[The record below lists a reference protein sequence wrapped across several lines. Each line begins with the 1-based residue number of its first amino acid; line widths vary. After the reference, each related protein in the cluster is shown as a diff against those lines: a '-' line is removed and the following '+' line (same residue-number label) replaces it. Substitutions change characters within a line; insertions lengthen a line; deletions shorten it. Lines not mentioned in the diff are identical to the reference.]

1 MLENSYR
8 LPFTIKDLE
17 YGLKEAVGL
26 LRFDKN
32 HLILELQ
39 QQDAFVGALKSD
51 VQNFKISFSEIQEVK
66 IDKGMFSTSV
76 VIEGSHM
83 ASLSDIPGSKQ
94 GNVELKIDRKNKKE
108 ADRVISALNLVLS
121 EYHLNQMDEDS

>member
-17 YGLKEAVGL
+17 YGLKEAVGF

-51 VQNFKISFSEIQEVK
+51 VQNLKISFSEIQEIK

-76 VIEGSHM
+76 IIEGSHM
-83 ASLSDIPGSKQ
+83 ASLSEVPGSKQ

-108 ADRVISALNLVLS
+108 ADRVISALNLALS
-121 EYHLNQMDEDS
+121 EYRLNQMDEDS

>member
-51 VQNFKISFSEIQEVK
+51 VQNFKIPFSEIQEIKV
-66 IDKGMFSTSV
+66 DKGMFSTSV
-76 VIEGSHM
+76 IIEGSHM
-83 ASLSDIPGSKQ
+83 ASLSEVPGSKQ
-94 GNVELKIDRKNKKE
+94 GNVELKIDRKNKNE
-108 ADRVISALNLVLS
+108 ADRVISALNLALS
-121 EYHLNQMDEDS
+121 EYRLNQMDEDS

>member
-26 LRFDKN
+26 LRFDKD
-32 HLILELQ
+32 HLVLELQ
-39 QQDAFVGALKSD
+39 QQDSFVGALKSD
-51 VQNFKISFSEIQEVK
+51 VQNFKISFSEIQE
-66 IDKGMFSTSV
+66 ITLDKGMFSTIV

-83 ASLSDIPGSKQ
+83 ASLSKVPGSKQ

-108 ADRVISALNLVLS
+108 ADRVISALNLALS
-121 EYHLNQMDEDS
+121 EYRLSQMDQDT

>member
-17 YGLKEAVGL
+17 YGLKEAVGF

-51 VQNFKISFSEIQEVK
+51 VQNLKISFSEIQEIK
-66 IDKGMFSTSV
+66 IDKGMFSTNV
-76 VIEGSHM
+76 IIEGSHM
-83 ASLSDIPGSKQ
+83 ASLSEVPGSKQ

-108 ADRVISALNLVLS
+108 ADRVISALNLALS
-121 EYHLNQMDEDS
+121 EYRLNQMDEDS

>member
-1 MLENSYR
+1 MVPNSYR

-32 HLILELQ
+32 HVILELQ

-51 VQNFKISFSEIQEVK
+51 VQNFNIPFSEIQDVK
-66 IDKGMFSTSV
+66 IDKGVFSTSV
-76 VIEGSHM
+76 IIEGNHM
-83 ASLSDIPGSKQ
+83 ASLSEIPGSKQ
-94 GNVELKIDRKNKKE
+94 GSLELKIDRKNKQDAE
-108 ADRVISALNLVLS
+108 RTISALNLALS
-121 EYHLNQMDEDS
+121 EYRLDHLDEET

>member
-26 LRFDKN
+26 LRFEKN

-51 VQNFKISFSEIQEVK
+51 VQNFKIPFSEIQEVK

-76 VIEGSHM
+76 LIEGSHM
-83 ASLSDIPGSKQ
+83 TSLSKVPGSKQ